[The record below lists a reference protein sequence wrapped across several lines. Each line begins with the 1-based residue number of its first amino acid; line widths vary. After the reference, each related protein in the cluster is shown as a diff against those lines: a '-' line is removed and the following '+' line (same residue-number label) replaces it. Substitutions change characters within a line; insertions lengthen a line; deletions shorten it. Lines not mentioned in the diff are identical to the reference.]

1 LNDLQ
6 NKAKQYALKLLS
18 YRGRSEKELKE
29 RLIQKGISETLVS
42 FTADYLRK
50 LGYLDDLSLAEALK
64 REAIERKLL
73 SQAGA
78 RQYLLKRGIPR
89 DIVHSVFLQ
98 EEGTDRENAK
108 KYIRKKIRMRENYPQ
123 ETVRRRLYN
132 QLLRRGYSPAT
143 IVAVLKDKN
152 INQEE

>member
-29 RLIQKGISETLVS
+29 RLLKKGIPETLVS
-42 FTADYLRK
+42 STADYLRK
-50 LGYLDDLSLAEALK
+50 LGYLDDVSLAEALK

-78 RQYLLKRGIPR
+78 KKYLLNRGIPR
-89 DIVHSVFLQ
+89 DIIHSVFHQ
-98 EEGTDRENAK
+98 EEETDGENAK
-108 KYIRKKIRMRENYPQ
+108 KYVRKKNRMLAHYPR

-143 IVAVLKDKN
+143 IVAVLKDKK
-152 INQEE
+152 INQED

>member
-1 LNDLQ
+1 MKDLQ

-29 RLIQKGISETLVS
+29 RLIKKGISEALVS
-42 FTADYLRK
+42 STADYLRK
-50 LGYLDDLSLAEALK
+50 LGYLDDVSLAEALK

-78 RQYLLKRGIPR
+78 KKYLLNRGIPR
-89 DIVHSVFLQ
+89 NIVHSVFLQ
-98 EEGTDRENAK
+98 EEETDRENAK
-108 KYIRKKIRMRENYPQ
+108 NYIRKKIRMFENYPP

-132 QLLRRGYSPAT
+132 QMIRRGYSSET
-143 IVAVLKDKN
+143 IYAALKDKTTN
-152 INQEE
+152 RED

>member
-29 RLIQKGISETLVS
+29 RLLKKGIPEPLVS
-42 FTADYLRK
+42 STADYLRK
-50 LGYLDDLSLAEALK
+50 LGYLDDVSLAEALK

-78 RQYLLKRGIPR
+78 KKYLLNRGIPR
-89 DIVHSVFLQ
+89 DIIHSVFHQ
-98 EEGTDRENAK
+98 EEETDGENAK
-108 KYIRKKIRMRENYPQ
+108 KYVRKKNRMLAHYPR

-152 INQEE
+152 ITQED

>member
-6 NKAKQYALKLLS
+6 NKTKQYALKLLS

-29 RLIQKGISETLVS
+29 RLAGKGISEHLVS
-42 FTADYLRK
+42 STIDYLRK

-64 REAIERKLL
+64 REALTRKLL

-78 RQYLLKRGIPR
+78 KRYLLNRGIPR
-89 DIVHSVFLQ
+89 DIVHRVFRQ
-98 EEGTDRENAK
+98 EEETDRENAM
-108 KYIRKKIRMRENYPQ
+108 KYIRKKNRMLENHPQ

-132 QLLRRGYSPAT
+132 QLLRRGYSPET
-143 IVAVLKDKN
+143 ISSVLKDKT
-152 INQEE
+152 INRED

>member
-1 LNDLQ
+1 MKDLQ

-29 RLIQKGISETLVS
+29 RLIKKGIPEPLVS
-42 FTADYLRK
+42 STADYLRK
-50 LGYLDDLSLAEALK
+50 LGYLDDVSLAEALK

-78 RQYLLKRGIPR
+78 RQYLLNRGIPR

-98 EEGTDRENAK
+98 EEETDRENAK
-108 KYIRKKIRMRENYPQ
+108 KYIRKKIRMLANYPR

-132 QLLRRGYSPAT
+132 QLLRRGYSSAT
-143 IVAVLKDKN
+143 IVAALKDKN
-152 INQEE
+152 INQED